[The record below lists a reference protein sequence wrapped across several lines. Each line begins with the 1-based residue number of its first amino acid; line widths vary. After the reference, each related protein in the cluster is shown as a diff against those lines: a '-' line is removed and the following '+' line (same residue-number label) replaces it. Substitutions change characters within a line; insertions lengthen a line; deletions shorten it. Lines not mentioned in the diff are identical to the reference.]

1 MAIDPER
8 LIIFDTTLRDGE
20 QSPGCSMTQPEKL
33 RVARA
38 LAELGVDVIE
48 AGFPAAS
55 RGDWESV
62 NAVAR
67 EVHGPIICG
76 LARCNRSDIELAAA
90 ALRDAARHRLHVFL
104 ATSAIHRQYKLNM
117 AQEEIIRTAVEG
129 VRIAR
134 ELCDD
139 VEFSPEDASRTE
151 LDFLAEVVEAA
162 IEAGATTINIP
173 DTVGYT
179 VPDEFAELF
188 RYLRKN
194 VRGIEGVTL
203 SVHCHDD
210 LGMAVAN
217 SLTAVVAGVRQIECT
232 INGIGERAGN
242 CSLEEVVMALR
253 TRATFFNVRTN
264 IQTTRLYPT
273 SRLVASITGMTI
285 PRNKAVVGENAF
297 AHESG
302 IHQHG
307 MLRHQSTYEIM
318 RPEDVG
324 LPASS
329 LILGKHSGR
338 HALRQRIRDLGFEL
352 DEAEFNRV
360 FEEFKA
366 LADKKKELFDGD
378 IEALVLRAEA
388 SASGPWTL
396 ESLRTV
402 TDSGGTVAGSTVAGS
417 TVAGSNAAEAVV
429 RLRHTDGRVVERG
442 ARGDGPVDAAFK
454 AIEAAAGMSVLLRK
468 FELRGVTGGEDAQGE
483 AIVYVEHNE
492 RTYRGSSVSTN
503 IVESSAQAF
512 LEVVNRIEL
521 SQKAGARARDAQ
533 SAAAQAAQAA
543 V

>member
-1 MAIDPER
+1 MTAPNPDR
-8 LIIFDTTLRDGE
+8 VLIFDTTLRDGE
-20 QSPGCSMTQPEKL
+20 QAPGCSMTQPEKL

-67 EVHGPIICG
+67 EIQGATICA
-76 LARCNRSDIELAAA
+76 LARCNRDDIELAAR
-90 ALRDAARHRLHVFL
+90 ALKDAPRHRIHVFL

-117 AQEEIIRTAVEG
+117 AQEEILRTAVEG

-151 LDFLAEVVEAA
+151 LEFLAQVVEAA
-162 IEAGATTINIP
+162 IDAGARTVNIP

-194 VRGIEGVTL
+194 VRGIDGIRL

-217 SLTAVVAGVRQIECT
+217 SLTAVVAGVRQVECT

-242 CSLEEVVMALR
+242 CSLEEVVMALK
-253 TRATFFNVRTN
+253 TRAAFFNVATG
-264 IQTTRLYPT
+264 IQTNRLYPT
-273 SRLVASITGMTI
+273 SRLVSSITGMPI

-297 AHESG
+297 AHEAG

-307 MLRHQSTYEIM
+307 MLKHHSTYEIL

-324 LPASS
+324 LSRS
-329 LILGKHSGR
+329 HLVLGKHSGR
-338 HALRQRIRDLGFEL
+338 HAFRERVQALGFEL
-352 DEAEFNRV
+352 DEPELNRV
-360 FEEFKA
+360 FEEFKT

-378 IEALVLRAEA
+378 IEALVLRAEGA
-388 SASGPWTL
+388 ASGPW
-396 ESLRTV
+396 SLV
-402 TDSGGTVAGSTVAGS
+402 DLQTVARMNVP
-417 TVAGSNAAEAVV
+417 AEAVV
-429 RLRHTDGRVVERG
+429 RLAHADGRTAECTST
-442 ARGDGPVDAAFK
+442 GDGPVDAAFK
-454 AIEAAAGMSVLLRK
+454 AIEAATGVNVMLRK
-468 FELRGVTGGEDAQGE
+468 FEVHGVTEGEDAQGE
-483 AIVYVEHNE
+483 AVVYVEYNQ

-503 IVESSAQAF
+503 IIESSTKAF
-512 LEVVNRIEL
+512 LEVINRIEL
-521 SQKAGARARDAQ
+521 SQAGNRSREERKGAARVAQ
-533 SAAAQAAQAA
+533 TA